1 MAYLEKI
8 KKLFYNFSERNVQ
21 YDLDNIKP
29 LLHQIKNQHT
39 LIKNLTDIEI
49 KYLSKDIQNRA
60 INNIPMD
67 SLLIEAYALVK
78 ESFRRLYSIELF
90 DTQIL
95 GSILLHQQ
103 NIVEMQTGEGKT
115 FAATMPAY
123 LNALTGKGVH
133 ILTFN
138 DYLAKRDRFWVGPIY
153 EYLGLSVGYIQEQM
167 QTRERKAAYQTDIT
181 YLTAK
186 EAGFDYLRD
195 NLVKDINDIVHRP
208 FHYAIIDEAD
218 SILIDEAR
226 IPLVIAGKSDDKN
239 LNLNNI
245 INSIKLFQP
254 NVDFETDEY
263 KRNIFLTENGI
274 AKAQNIFKI
283 NNLYEAKYKYILTQ
297 INLALHA
304 CFLLHRDVDYIVKN
318 NKIEPVDE
326 FTGRIAPKRR
336 WPNGLQAALE
346 AKEKLDINHEG
357 IILNSISLQH
367 YLNHYPKL
375 AGMTGTAVEA
385 ADEYSEFYSLN
396 TFVVP
401 TNKPC
406 IKINK
411 PDNIFTHTDAKEKA
425 LIAKIT
431 DLYKNKQPVLVGTT
445 TIKESERIALLLK
458 NAKIPSKILNAK
470 NDELEADI
478 ISKAGSLGEITI
490 STNMAGRGT
499 DIKLGHNSKEE
510 NEQVKRLG
518 GLYVIGTNK
527 HESKRID
534 KQLSGRAG
542 RLGDPG
548 VSEFYISLED
558 DLIVQYGIN
567 ELIPQKH
574 YPAKKDD
581 PINNPVVE
589 REINRAQRIIEG
601 ENFEIRKYLLKYST
615 LLEKQRTILQEKRKN
630 VLFNIRNNSILKNKS
645 KIRYDH
651 LLPEAGEDL
660 LLQVEKEIS
669 LYFLDIA
676 WSDHLN
682 FIEHIKEGIHLISIG
697 NITFGNVTLFTVN
710 RSPVDDFN
718 AKIVDA
724 FDLLLKDFETNVIN
738 TFEKATITQNG
749 LDRKKEG
756 LDFPSSTW
764 TYLTNDNPFGD
775 TGQRIAK
782 NIRNMFKK
790 KKLY

>member
-1 MAYLEKI
+1 MTYFEQI
-8 KKLFYNFSERNVQ
+8 KKIFYNLSDSNVH
-21 YDLDNIKP
+21 YDLHKIKP
-29 LLHQIKNQHT
+29 LLHQIKQQQI
-39 LIKNLTDIEI
+39 LIKNLSDIEI
-49 KYLSKDIQNRA
+49 KYLSKNLQTKA
-60 INNIPMD
+60 KNNIPLD
-67 SLLIEAYALVK
+67 NLLVEAYTLVL
-78 ESFRRLYSIELF
+78 ESFRRIYSIELF

-123 LNALTGKGVH
+123 LNSLSGRGMH

-138 DYLAKRDRFWVGPIY
+138 DYLAKRDRFWVGKIY
-153 EYLGLSVGYIQEQM
+153 EYLELSVGYIHEHSSTQ
-167 QTRERKAAYQTDIT
+167 ERKAAYQADIT

-195 NLVKDINDIVHRP
+195 NLVKDVDDIVHRP
-208 FHYAIIDEAD
+208 LHYAIIDEAD

-245 INSIKLFQP
+245 LNHIKNFQSAI
-254 NVDFETDEY
+254 DFETDEY

-274 AKAQNIFKI
+274 LKAQDVFRID
-283 NNLYEAKYKYILTQ
+283 NLYEAKYKYILTE

-304 CFLLHRDVDYIVKN
+304 CFLLNRDVDYIVKN
-318 NKIEPVDE
+318 NKIESIDE
-326 FTGRIAPKRR
+326 FTGRIAGKRR

-346 AKEKLDINHEG
+346 AKENLDINNEG
-357 IILNSISLQH
+357 VILNSISLQH
-367 YLNHYPKL
+367 YLNYYPKL
-375 AGMTGTAVEA
+375 AGMTGTAAEA
-385 ADEYSEFYSLN
+385 ADEFFDFYSLN
-396 TFVVP
+396 TFVIP

-406 IKINK
+406 IRINK
-411 PDNIFTHTDAKEKA
+411 PDKIFTHKDAKEKS
-425 LIAKIT
+425 LLKKIIE
-431 DLYKNKQPVLVGTT
+431 LCKEKQPVLVGTT

-458 NAKIPSKILNAK
+458 NANIPSKILNAK
-470 NDELEADI
+470 NDELEAEI
-478 ISKAGSLGEITI
+478 ISKAGSLGEIII

-499 DIKLGHNSKEE
+499 DIKLGPNSKEE
-510 NEQVKRLG
+510 NEQVKKLG

-548 VSEFYISLED
+548 ISEFYISLED

-574 YPAKKDD
+574 YPSKKDD
-581 PINNPVVE
+581 PINNLVVE

-601 ENFEIRKYLLKYST
+601 ENFEIRKDLLKYSS
-615 LLEKQRTILQEKRKN
+615 LVERQRMILQGKREKI
-630 VLFNIRNNSILKNKS
+630 LFNINSSILKNKS
-645 KIRYDH
+645 KTKYNQ
-651 LLPEAGEDL
+651 LLPEVGEEI
-660 LLQVEKEIS
+660 LLQVEKEIA

-682 FIEHIKEGIHLISIG
+682 FIEHIKEGIHLISLG
-697 NITFGNVTLFTVN
+697 NTTLFTGN

-718 AKIVDA
+718 SQIVDV
-724 FDLLLKDFETNVIN
+724 FKILLEDFETNIIN
-738 TFEKATITQNG
+738 TFEKANITKNG

-764 TYLTNDNPFGD
+764 TYLINDNPFGD
-775 TGQRIAK
+775 AGQIIAK

-790 KKLY
+790 KKLN

>member
-1 MAYLEKI
+1 MTYFEQI
-8 KKLFYNFSERNVQ
+8 KKIFYNLSDSNVH
-21 YDLDNIKP
+21 YDLHKIKP
-29 LLHQIKNQHT
+29 LLHQIKQQQI
-39 LIKNLTDIEI
+39 LIKNLSDIEI
-49 KYLSKDIQNRA
+49 KYLSKNLQTKA
-60 INNIPMD
+60 KNNIPLD
-67 SLLIEAYALVK
+67 NLLVEAYTLVL
-78 ESFRRLYSIELF
+78 ESFRRIYAIELF

-123 LNALTGKGVH
+123 LNALSGRGMH

-138 DYLAKRDRFWVGPIY
+138 DYLAKRDRFWVGKIY
-153 EYLGLSVGYIQEQM
+153 EYLELSVGYIHEHSSTQ
-167 QTRERKAAYQTDIT
+167 ERKAAYQADIT

-195 NLVKDINDIVHRP
+195 NLVKDVDDIVHRP
-208 FHYAIIDEAD
+208 LHYAIIDEAD

-245 INSIKLFQP
+245 LNHIKNFQSAI
-254 NVDFETDEY
+254 DFETDEY

-274 AKAQNIFKI
+274 LKAQDVFKI
-283 NNLYEAKYKYILTQ
+283 DNLYEAKYKYILTE

-304 CFLLHRDVDYIVKN
+304 CFLLNRDVDYIVKN
-318 NKIEPVDE
+318 NKIESIDE
-326 FTGRIAPKRR
+326 FTGRIAGKRR

-346 AKEKLDINHEG
+346 AKENLDINNEG
-357 IILNSISLQH
+357 VILNSISLQH
-367 YLNHYPKL
+367 YLNYYPKL
-375 AGMTGTAVEA
+375 AGMTGTAAEA
-385 ADEYSEFYSLN
+385 ADEFFDFYSLN
-396 TFVVP
+396 TFVIP

-406 IKINK
+406 IRINK
-411 PDNIFTHTDAKEKA
+411 PDKIFTHKDAKEKS
-425 LIAKIT
+425 LLKKIIE
-431 DLYKNKQPVLVGTT
+431 LCKEKQPVLVGTT
-445 TIKESERIALLLK
+445 TIKESERIALILK
-458 NAKIPSKILNAK
+458 NANIPSKILNAK
-470 NDELEADI
+470 NDELEAEI
-478 ISKAGSLGEITI
+478 ISKAGSLGEIII

-499 DIKLGHNSKEE
+499 DIKLGPNSEEE
-510 NEQVKRLG
+510 NEQVKKLG

-548 VSEFYISLED
+548 ISEFYISLED

-567 ELIPQKH
+567 ELIPRKH
-574 YPAKKDD
+574 YPSKKDD
-581 PINNPVVE
+581 PINNLVVE

-601 ENFEIRKYLLKYST
+601 ENFEIRKDLLKYSS
-615 LLEKQRTILQEKRKN
+615 LVERQRMILQGKREKI
-630 VLFNIRNNSILKNKS
+630 LFNINSSILKNKS
-645 KIRYDH
+645 KTKYNQ
-651 LLPEAGEDL
+651 LLPEVGEEI
-660 LLQVEKEIS
+660 LLQVEKEIA

-682 FIEHIKEGIHLISIG
+682 FIEHIKEGIHLISLG
-697 NITFGNVTLFTVN
+697 NTTLFTGN

-718 AKIVDA
+718 SQIVDG
-724 FDLLLKDFETNVIN
+724 FKILLEDFETNIIN
-738 TFEKATITQNG
+738 TFEKANITKNG

-764 TYLTNDNPFGD
+764 TYLINDNPFGD
-775 TGQRIAK
+775 AGQRIAK

-790 KKLY
+790 KKLN

>member
-1 MAYLEKI
+1 MTYFEQI
-8 KKLFYNFSERNVQ
+8 KKIFYNLSDSNVH
-21 YDLDNIKP
+21 YDLHKIKP
-29 LLHQIKNQHT
+29 LLHQIKQQQI
-39 LIKNLTDIEI
+39 LIKNLSDIEI
-49 KYLSKDIQNRA
+49 KYLSKNLQTKA
-60 INNIPMD
+60 KNNIPLD
-67 SLLIEAYALVK
+67 NLLVEAYTLVL
-78 ESFRRLYSIELF
+78 ESFRRIYSIELF

-123 LNALTGKGVH
+123 LNSLSGRGMH

-138 DYLAKRDRFWVGPIY
+138 DYLAKRDRFWVGKIY
-153 EYLGLSVGYIQEQM
+153 EYLELSVGYIHEHSSTQ
-167 QTRERKAAYQTDIT
+167 ERKAAYQADIT

-195 NLVKDINDIVHRP
+195 NLVKDVDDIVHRP
-208 FHYAIIDEAD
+208 LHYAIIDEAD

-245 INSIKLFQP
+245 LNHIKNFQSAI
-254 NVDFETDEY
+254 DFETDEY

-274 AKAQNIFKI
+274 LKAQDVFRID
-283 NNLYEAKYKYILTQ
+283 NLYEAKYKYILTE

-304 CFLLHRDVDYIVKN
+304 CFLLNRDVDYIVKN
-318 NKIEPVDE
+318 NKIESIDE
-326 FTGRIAPKRR
+326 FTGRIAGKRR

-346 AKEKLDINHEG
+346 AKENLDINNEG
-357 IILNSISLQH
+357 VILNSISLQH
-367 YLNHYPKL
+367 YLNYYPKL
-375 AGMTGTAVEA
+375 AGMTGTAAEA
-385 ADEYSEFYSLN
+385 ADEFFDFYSLN
-396 TFVVP
+396 TFVIP

-406 IKINK
+406 IRINK
-411 PDNIFTHTDAKEKA
+411 PDKIFTHKDAKEKS
-425 LIAKIT
+425 LLKKIIE
-431 DLYKNKQPVLVGTT
+431 LCKEKQPVLVGTT

-458 NAKIPSKILNAK
+458 NANIPSKILNAK
-470 NDELEADI
+470 NDELEAEI
-478 ISKAGSLGEITI
+478 ISKAGSLGEIII

-499 DIKLGHNSKEE
+499 DIKLGPNSKEE
-510 NEQVKRLG
+510 NEQVKKLG

-548 VSEFYISLED
+548 ISEFYISLED

-574 YPAKKDD
+574 YPSKKDD
-581 PINNPVVE
+581 PINNLVVE

-601 ENFEIRKYLLKYST
+601 ENFEIRKDLLKYSS
-615 LLEKQRTILQEKRKN
+615 LVERQRMILQGKREKI
-630 VLFNIRNNSILKNKS
+630 LFNINSSILKNKS
-645 KIRYDH
+645 KTKYNQ
-651 LLPEAGEDL
+651 LLPEVGEEI
-660 LLQVEKEIS
+660 LLQVEKEIA

-682 FIEHIKEGIHLISIG
+682 FIEHIKEGIHLISLG
-697 NITFGNVTLFTVN
+697 NTTLFTGN

-718 AKIVDA
+718 SQIVDV
-724 FDLLLKDFETNVIN
+724 FKILLEDFETNIIN
-738 TFEKATITQNG
+738 TFEKANITKNG

-764 TYLTNDNPFGD
+764 TYLINDNPFGD
-775 TGQRIAK
+775 AGQRIAK

-790 KKLY
+790 KKLN

>member
-1 MAYLEKI
+1 MTYFEQI
-8 KKLFYNFSERNVQ
+8 KKIFYNLSDSNVH
-21 YDLDNIKP
+21 YDLHKIKP
-29 LLHQIKNQHT
+29 LLHQIKQQQI
-39 LIKNLTDIEI
+39 LIKNLSDIEI
-49 KYLSKDIQNRA
+49 KYLSKNLQTKA
-60 INNIPMD
+60 KNNIPLD
-67 SLLIEAYALVK
+67 NLLVEAYTLVL
-78 ESFRRLYSIELF
+78 ESFRRIYSIELF

-123 LNALTGKGVH
+123 LNSLSGRGMH

-138 DYLAKRDRFWVGPIY
+138 DYLAKRDRFWVGKIY
-153 EYLGLSVGYIQEQM
+153 EYLELSVGYIHEHSSTQ
-167 QTRERKAAYQTDIT
+167 ERKAAYQADIT

-195 NLVKDINDIVHRP
+195 NLVKDVDDIVHRP
-208 FHYAIIDEAD
+208 LHYAIIDEAD

-245 INSIKLFQP
+245 LNHIKNFQSAI
-254 NVDFETDEY
+254 DFETDEY

-274 AKAQNIFKI
+274 LKAQDVFRID
-283 NNLYEAKYKYILTQ
+283 NLYEAKYKYILTE

-304 CFLLHRDVDYIVKN
+304 CFLLNRDVDYIVKN
-318 NKIEPVDE
+318 NKIESIDE
-326 FTGRIAPKRR
+326 FTGRIAGKRR
-336 WPNGLQAALE
+336 WLNGLQAALE
-346 AKEKLDINHEG
+346 AKENLDINNEG
-357 IILNSISLQH
+357 VILNSISLQH
-367 YLNHYPKL
+367 YLNYYPKL
-375 AGMTGTAVEA
+375 AGMTGTAAEA
-385 ADEYSEFYSLN
+385 ADEFFDFYSLN
-396 TFVVP
+396 TFVIP

-406 IKINK
+406 IRINK
-411 PDNIFTHTDAKEKA
+411 PDKIFTHKDAKEKS
-425 LIAKIT
+425 LLKKIIE
-431 DLYKNKQPVLVGTT
+431 LCKEKQPVLVGTT

-458 NAKIPSKILNAK
+458 NANIPSKILNAK
-470 NDELEADI
+470 NDELEAEI
-478 ISKAGSLGEITI
+478 ISKAGSLGEIII

-499 DIKLGHNSKEE
+499 DIKLGPNSKEE
-510 NEQVKRLG
+510 NEQVKKLG

-548 VSEFYISLED
+548 ISEFYISLED

-574 YPAKKDD
+574 YPSKKDD
-581 PINNPVVE
+581 PINNLVVE

-601 ENFEIRKYLLKYST
+601 ENFEIRKDLLKYSS
-615 LLEKQRTILQEKRKN
+615 LVERQRMILQGKREKI
-630 VLFNIRNNSILKNKS
+630 LFNINSSILKNKS
-645 KIRYDH
+645 KTKYNQ
-651 LLPEAGEDL
+651 LLPEVGEEI
-660 LLQVEKEIS
+660 LLQVEKEIA

-682 FIEHIKEGIHLISIG
+682 FIEHIKEGIHLISLG
-697 NITFGNVTLFTVN
+697 NTTLFTGN

-718 AKIVDA
+718 SQIVDV
-724 FDLLLKDFETNVIN
+724 FKILLEDFETNIIN
-738 TFEKATITQNG
+738 TFEKANITKNG

-764 TYLTNDNPFGD
+764 TYLINDNPFGD
-775 TGQRIAK
+775 AGQRIAK

-790 KKLY
+790 KKLN